1 MAMGIV
7 IPADDN
13 LDLTT
18 RTFETPPD
26 YQAAVGGYV
35 EYTAL
40 AEPTA
45 SLFVNEEGKIRHLPD
60 NERATLIMRMHNRI
74 HDGDSVAGDAVL
86 IGPENVRGE
95 STDVPEKLCAL
106 LFEWSTFVIEI
117 QLAPLPREWITVNGS
132 ARTWDEAYRKSL
144 DLMWAWGE
152 ILAARV
158 RSL

>member
-1 MAMGIV
+1 MAIGIV

-13 LDLTT
+13 LDLTI
-18 RTFETPPD
+18 RTFETLPD
-26 YQAAVGGYV
+26 YQAAVSGFV
-35 EYTAL
+35 EYIAL

-95 STDVPEKLCAL
+95 STDVPEALRDL
-106 LFEWSTFVIEI
+106 LFEWSTFDVEI
-117 QLAPLPREWITVNGS
+117 QLTPLLGEWIAVDCS

-152 ILAARV
+152 IRAARV
-158 RSL
+158 RAL

>member
-18 RTFETPPD
+18 HTFETLPD

-35 EYTAL
+35 EYIAL

-45 SLFVNEEGKIRHLPD
+45 SLFVNEERRIHHLPE

-74 HDGDSVAGDAVL
+74 HDGDSVVGDAVL

-95 STDVPEKLCAL
+95 STDVPEQFRDL
-106 LFEWSTFVIEI
+106 LLERSTFDIEI
-117 QLAPLPREWITVNGS
+117 QLAPLPAEWITVDSS

-144 DLMWAWGE
+144 GLMWAWGK
-152 ILAARV
+152 IRAARV
-158 RSL
+158 RSV